1 MFLKKS
7 NLLNF
12 KTLGLFLIS
21 FYVII
26 RLPYLGFSNF
36 NTDSFKWKTRIYD
49 FGSGVFNLN
58 LDQTVQKYHPG
69 VTLLWIGTFSVKF
82 FNFINDNLFSQSLPD
97 GSIDFVFALNF
108 YQILFIVLAQA
119 GLVFLLFYFLAQIY
133 DPVKSFLIL
142 LVLTLE
148 PFFMGITTTLHL
160 DGLLNLF
167 ILNFLVTFYLFL
179 KNNNRLYLSL
189 SAIFMGLAL
198 LTKTTALLFFPVVII
213 GFIAKYILFKD
224 TNWLLVLKNTL
235 LFSLT
240 SFLVYFIVWP
250 GMWSDPINTLN
261 YVYKGVTVGTEDH
274 SQIYFGNLV
283 SDPGPFYYLIVTLI
297 KGTIYIFPA
306 LLLVAYIQL
315 NTSYRKYTFEIFLF
329 LSSILY
335 LIEITIPSKKLDRYI
350 FSFMILLSLII
361 YSYLYDFSKKILIY
375 FLGINL
381 FFVFYL
387 NFDYFSYYNPLVGG
401 IKNSILWVE
410 PKWIFGQKEITS
422 YFSEEMK
429 NNKFEEFSDE
439 TLLVKTPEK
448 NNNLIVAVP
457 EKYYTQLYP
466 YFRLIKA
473 RLVINTLKPEAV
485 KARYFIF
492 PVWEDTSVSE
502 NFTQRYNLTMY
513 DQIKVRGVSIFN
525 IYKVNGR

>member
-12 KTLGLFLIS
+12 KSLSIFLVA
-21 FYVII
+21 FYIAI

-49 FGSGVFNLN
+49 FGFGVFNLN

-82 FNFINDNLFSQSLPD
+82 FNFINENLLAQTISE

-108 YQILFIVLAQA
+108 YQIFFLVLAQA
-119 GLVFLLFYFLAQIY
+119 GLIFLLFYFLSQIY
-133 DPVKSFLIL
+133 DPFKAFLTIL
-142 LVLTLE
+142 ILTLE
-148 PFFMGITTTLHL
+148 PFFLSITTTLHL

-179 KNNNRLYLSL
+179 KNSSRLNLYFS
-189 SAIFMGLAL
+189 SIFMGLAL
-198 LTKTTALLFFPVVII
+198 LTKTTALLFFPVVVLGI
-213 GFIAKYILFKD
+213 FAKY
-224 TNWLLVLKNTL
+224 LLVKDINWKDIFKNIFI
-235 LFSLT
+235 FSLT
-240 SFLVYFIVWP
+240 SFLIYFIVWP

-274 SQIYFGNLV
+274 SQIYFGSLV
-283 SDPGPFYYLIVTLI
+283 NDPGPFYYLIVTLL

-315 NTSYRKYTFEIFLF
+315 NTSYRKYTFEIFIF

-361 YSYLYDFSKKILIY
+361 YSYIYDFSKKILFY

-381 FFVFYL
+381 FFVIYL

-401 IKNSILWVE
+401 VRNSIQWIE

-422 YFSEEMK
+422 YFSNELK
-429 NNKFEEFSDE
+429 NNKFEELEGEILLSDI
-439 TLLVKTPEK
+439 PEK
-448 NNNLIVAVP
+448 NNYLIVAVP
-457 EKYYTQLYP
+457 EKYYTQLYT
-466 YFRLIKA
+466 YFKLINA
-473 RLVINTLKPEAV
+473 RLVINTLRPEAV

-492 PVWEDTSVSE
+492 PVWDDSSTSE
-502 NFTQRYNLTMY
+502 NFSQRYNLTMY